1 MHSISCF
8 PDVIR
13 IVHNQEIHIACNYK
27 ITEKDKD
34 KTYRANKLV
43 SRTQDIRVV
52 NREYEIIN
60 RTTDIKL
67 VLRTTLLVVLRILD
81 YKKLSRM

>member
-1 MHSISCF
+1 MHSLSCF

-13 IVHNQEIHIACNYK
+13 IFHNQEIHTACNYK
-27 ITEKDKD
+27 ITENDKD

-43 SRTQDIRVV
+43 SRTQDIHVI

-60 RTTDIKL
+60 RTTNIML
-67 VLRTTLLVVLRILD
+67 VLGTTLLVVLRILD